1 MMIKQY
7 ENSKIIA
14 SLVKAFAE
22 VKQATRSEINPYF
35 KSKYADL
42 SEIDNACRDAL
53 VNNKLSIMQIPKYR
67 GENVLEIQTTILHE
81 DGEVIK
87 CEPTGIIIEKLN
99 SHGIGSAISYL
110 RRYTLASLMGVITKD
125 DDGNDSVNSPVKRGL
140 KTDDATSTIVK
151 IKNAKSF
158 KDLENV
164 WLDIPASI
172 KKINKVIEEKNN
184 TKKLLQQ
191 EGS

>member
-67 GENVLEIQTTILHE
+67 GENVLEIQMIGVAYAVEHRYADE
-81 DGEVIK
+81 
-87 CEPTGIIIEKLN
+87 IIE
-99 SHGIGSAISYL
+99 
-110 RRYTLASLMGVITKD
+110 GV
-125 DDGNDSVNSPVKRGL
+125 L
-140 KTDDATSTIVK
+140 
-151 IKNAKSF
+151 
-158 KDLENV
+158 DLLE
-164 WLDIPASI
+164 
-172 KKINKVIEEKNN
+172 
-184 TKKLLQQ
+184 T
-191 EGS
+191 